1 MCKKSESIT
10 NLAVALTKFN
20 LTVQRIEKDGTNPHF
35 KNRYTTLDAILD
47 EVRPLL
53 ADQGLSII
61 QMPSGEGDQ
70 LKLTTML
77 IHITGEW
84 IESDAIT
91 MRPAKNDP
99 QGIGSATTYAR
110 RYSLCAFLGLST
122 GDLDDDGNGASHT
135 PQTSQKPPQSAPQT
149 NTYNPPPTQTQEPAT
164 TPREPSDLISA
175 PQIGM
180 IKKLLKEKLIS
191 DDKYREILNGYS
203 VASSTELTKRNA
215 SDLIKK
221 LQEYVHE
228 VAAEEL
234 LPF

>member
-10 NLAVALTKFN
+10 NLAVSLTKFN
-20 LTVQRIEKDGTNPHF
+20 LTVQRIEKDRENGHF

-77 IHITGEW
+77 VHISGEW

-91 MRPAKNDP
+91 MRPTKNDP

-122 GDLDDDGNGASHT
+122 GEVDDDGNAASQT
-135 PQTSQKPPQSAPQT
+135 PRTSQNASQSQGYNSPPPQSQPSA
-149 NTYNPPPTQTQEPAT
+149 TQ
-164 TPREPSDLISA
+164 SSA
-175 PQIGM
+175 SSEAITSGQIG
-180 IKKLLKEKLIS
+180 
-191 DDKYREILNGYS
+191 
-203 VASSTELTKRNA
+203 
-215 SDLIKK
+215 LIKK
-221 LQEYVHE
+221 LVADKKIPDNMYRVALGTYGVTSSTEMNKRDASALIKRLTDYVQETVPPDDNI
-228 VAAEEL
+228 
-234 LPF
+234 PF